1 MQKVEAENV
10 IKGGHS
16 KRTATLSPNGFRDPG
31 IMLTFRTSRIMP
43 YFGLPAF
50 TLIGEPCDH
59 PAKKQQKV
67 YFAF

>member
-16 KRTATLSPNGFRDPG
+16 KRTATISPNGFRDPG

-43 YFGLPAF
+43 YFGIPAF
-50 TLIGEPCDH
+50 GEPCDH
-59 PAKKQQKV
+59 PAKKKQKV

>member
-43 YFGLPAF
+43 YFGIPAF
-50 TLIGEPCDH
+50 GEPCDH
-59 PAKKQQKV
+59 PAKKKQKV